1 MPYNL
6 GVGIG
11 ILRRLGI
18 MICIGELTEVKTRLE
33 DMIDTIFPDD
43 LSAKEIVALATE
55 YERLLNIR

>member
-1 MPYNL
+1 
-6 GVGIG
+6 
-11 ILRRLGI
+11 